1 MACIAL
7 KVDVDTWRGTREG
20 VPGLLRSLDAAKAQA
35 TFLFSLGP
43 DHTGRA
49 VLRVLRPGFLSK
61 VSRTSVL
68 EHYGLRTLLYGS
80 LLPGPDIGRREGETL
95 RSVRDAGFEVGV
107 HCWDHVRWQDQLLSR
122 DAAWALREMTLAT
135 QRFLELF
142 GEVPRVHGAAG
153 WQFSEAAAIAE
164 QTLGFGMGSDTRG
177 THPFVPV
184 DAHGV
189 TLGPPQFPTTLPT
202 LDELIGIN
210 GVTVD
215 NVHLHLLALTER
227 AEQDQV
233 FTLHAEL
240 EGMKL
245 RPVLERLLEGWC
257 TQGHTLASLSSL
269 QNGHPLNGL
278 PRHRI
283 ALGRVPGR
291 SGWVAVQGSA
301 FSSRAPGVRPQSRAQ
316 RLHEVVDIGDDHR
329 DHQQAQ
335 DSR

>member
-20 VPGLLRSLDAAKAQA
+20 VPGLLRALDAAQAQA
-35 TFLFSLGP
+35 SFLFSLGP

-80 LLPGPDIGRREGETL
+80 LLPGPDIGKREGRTML
-95 RSVRDAGFEVGV
+95 AVRDAGFDVGV

-153 WQFSEAAAIAE
+153 WQFSEAAAVAE
-164 QTLGFGMGSDTRG
+164 QTLGFGMASDTRG

-184 DAHGV
+184 TARGV

-202 LDELIGIN
+202 LDELIGLN

-215 NVHLHLLALTER
+215 NVHLHLLALTEQ
-227 AEQDQV
+227 AQQDQV

-245 RPVLERLLEGWC
+245 RPILERLLKGWRA
-257 TQGHTLASLSSL
+257 QGHALVSLARL
-269 QNGHPLNGL
+269 QEGHASRGL

-291 SGWVAVQGSA
+291 SGWVAVQGP
-301 FSSRAPGVRPQSRAQ
+301 R
-316 RLHEVVDIGDDHR
+316 VDGADAR
-329 DHQQAQ
+329 
-335 DSR
+335 